1 MGRSKGVVVVVGC
14 ARGFWG
20 VEWWW
25 WWCVWCAVC
34 GGGGASLSC
43 SMGIPTLDRLFFI
56 KGVPG

>member
-1 MGRSKGVVVVVGC
+1 MRGASGVWSG
-14 ARGFWG
+14 GGGG
-20 VEWWW
+20 V
-25 WWCVWCAVC
+25 CVWCAVC